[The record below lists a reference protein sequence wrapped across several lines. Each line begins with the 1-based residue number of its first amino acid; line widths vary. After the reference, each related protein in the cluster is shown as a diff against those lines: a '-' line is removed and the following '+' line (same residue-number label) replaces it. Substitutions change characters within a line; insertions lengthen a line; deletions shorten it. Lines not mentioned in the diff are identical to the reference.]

1 MRNNQAEMDR
11 GSSSAKK
18 RRRNYDESYLK
29 FGFTYVEKDGC
40 QHPKCVICLKVLS
53 VESMLPSKLKRHLM
67 STHSSLSDKPR
78 EFFARKLAGFQRQ
91 AASISTAFTIP
102 SKVQLASF
110 KVAYRIARAKKP
122 HTIAE
127 NLILP
132 AAIDMVSIMIGEPAS
147 KSLQKIPL
155 SNNTIARRIDKI
167 ALDVNDQL
175 MSAIRGK
182 VFALQLDEATDSNK
196 DAHLI
201 CYVRF
206 IGDDNVPVEDLFFCR
221 PITES
226 CRAANLF
233 EIVNNFIES
242 NGIEWKMCVG
252 ICTDGARAMSG
263 SYGGLRKK
271 MCDDAGAEHNALL
284 FYCSARWLSKGKVLL
299 RVYELR
305 NEIAN
310 YLQEEKHQQAANFK
324 DVNFLTNLAYLCD
337 IFGKLNHLNTTLQGK
352 YTHAF
357 GLFDK
362 ITGFRK
368 KFKYFLKQHLME
380 NFISH
385 NLENDNKDVIY
396 EHLDNLSMHFEHY
409 FPENMGQHDWIR
421 YPFNSSL
428 IIPDCFSTSE
438 AEQFADLASDFTLK
452 TKFESSEIFQFW
464 SNTCQEYPQVR
475 DKALRVLLPFATS
488 YLCEAGF
495 SAVASIKT
503 KYRSRLDIEIEMR
516 VCISSIPP
524 RFEKMCSEHQ

>member
-1 MRNNQAEMDR
+1 IYYKYTSESGILYNHKISIIILASTIESVIMDDLMSVMRNNQAEMDR

-242 NGIEWKMCVG
+242 NGIEWKM
-252 ICTDGARAMSG
+252 
-263 SYGGLRKK
+263 KK
-271 MCDDAGAEHNALL
+271 N
-284 FYCSARWLSKGKVLL
+284 
-299 RVYELR
+299 
-305 NEIAN
+305 
-310 YLQEEKHQQAANFK
+310 
-324 DVNFLTNLAYLCD
+324 TN
-337 IFGKLNHLNTTLQGK
+337 K
-352 YTHAF
+352 
-357 GLFDK
+357 
-362 ITGFRK
+362 
-368 KFKYFLKQHLME
+368 
-380 NFISH
+380 
-385 NLENDNKDVIY
+385 
-396 EHLDNLSMHFEHY
+396 
-409 FPENMGQHDWIR
+409 
-421 YPFNSSL
+421 
-428 IIPDCFSTSE
+428 
-438 AEQFADLASDFTLK
+438 
-452 TKFESSEIFQFW
+452 
-464 SNTCQEYPQVR
+464 
-475 DKALRVLLPFATS
+475 
-488 YLCEAGF
+488 
-495 SAVASIKT
+495 
-503 KYRSRLDIEIEMR
+503 
-516 VCISSIPP
+516 
-524 RFEKMCSEHQ
+524 